1 MQWIN
6 NCSEPERHG
15 ELMLLTSDSSPRVTL
30 ADGWALA
37 EVSVWRRRMLMVAPL
52 VVGALWYS
60 AFRVQPDQLGITV
73 AGVRLLVSG
82 ALVQLAVLL
91 LVGLGLLRY
100 RVGATLTLLILS
112 SLMLARV
119 VGLFV
124 NGRFGL
130 PGESVFLP
138 VFSHY
143 AALYLLMALLLPPPQ
158 ALRGAAL
165 AWLTLGLITTLGSH
179 QYLEHHAE
187 PPMLDAL
194 LAYVW
199 LGHGFMVLLLAGW
212 AYQQKGLAERY
223 GRLAASA
230 ELARHQSELR
240 FRSVFDQAAAG
251 ILLLDERGA
260 LLAANAR
267 AAALLGYAPDE
278 LERFRIAELVAP
290 EHQTELAQRLERLRS
305 GQLDS
310 HALDEL
316 FLHRDGST
324 RWFEVHHRWVHA
336 SPELPAHSVLVM
348 IDIDAR
354 KRAQQ
359 AVIEHERV
367 REFHYRN
374 TPLGVIEWS
383 ADLRVKRWSPRAEA
397 IFGWSEAEV
406 LGRRIED
413 WPGIAD
419 TTLASISAM
428 QRAMLAGRDSQAS
441 TLLRLTRRDGH
452 AVCCHWYNS
461 LLRDDRGA
469 VQSVHSLIND
479 VSDEQLALT
488 ALRESQAQFRSVFE
502 QAAVGIA
509 MLDAQ
514 HRWILVNRRFCEITG
529 YGEAELLARSSWDL
543 THGADRSLEVAHR
556 EQLLGRLI
564 DDYNVELRYLRKDGS
579 AVSVS
584 VFARRLDD
592 AAGHAARIALV
603 VEDITLR
610 KQGEQRI
617 QQLNADLE
625 RKVAERTQ
633 QLRETMRSWA
643 ERNQQLSLLAEMM
656 GVLPAARD
664 IAEATRIVARYLPR
678 LFHAYGGAIW
688 LADGADSRF
697 LLIERWGSVGHPPA
711 SLVAD
716 DCWALRRG
724 QTQLVDDP
732 TDPLIC
738 THLEPMPAS
747 SNAHVCT
754 PVIALGESI
763 GVIHLS
769 WSEDIASTVGAPDR
783 ALLSS
788 AAEQIGLAIGN
799 VRLREE
805 LRRQAAR
812 DALTGLFN
820 RRHFD
825 EYLARRLAEVVR
837 TGRRFALLMIDIDHF
852 KAINDRY
859 GHDVGDEVLRQ
870 VGRTLQG
877 IVRADEAVFRLG
889 GEEFVMLIND
899 DSGRDMLGC
908 AERVRREIEQAEIR
922 CNDLLLPTVTVSVG
936 AARHPATGIEAAQL
950 VQRADQALYAAK
962 RGGRNQVCF
971 IDSEI
976 APVADEQ
983 SAETVVAA

>member
-1 MQWIN
+1 
-6 NCSEPERHG
+6 
-15 ELMLLTSDSSPRVTL
+15 MLLTMDSNARVALSDS
-30 ADGWALA
+30 WAQA
-37 EVSVWRRRMLMVAPL
+37 EVSAWRRRMLLIAPL
-52 VVGALWYS
+52 LVGALWMS

-73 AGVRLLVSG
+73 MGVRVLIGG
-82 ALVQLAVLL
+82 ALLQLAVLL
-91 LVGLGLLRY
+91 LFALGLLRY
-100 RVGATLTLLILS
+100 RIAANITLLTLT

-119 VGLFV
+119 LGIFV
-124 NGRFGL
+124 NRQFGI

-143 AALYLLMALLLPPPQ
+143 AAVYLLMALLLPLAQ
-158 ALRGAAL
+158 ALRGAGL
-165 AWLTLGLITTLGSH
+165 AWLALGLVTTIGSQ
-179 QYLEHHAE
+179 QYLLQHPA
-187 PPMLDAL
+187 PPMLEAL
-194 LAYVW
+194 LAYIW
-199 LGHGFMVLLLAGW
+199 LGHGLIVLLLAGW
-212 AYQQKGLAERY
+212 AHQQKGLVDRY

-278 LERFRIAELVAP
+278 LEQCRIADLVAP
-290 EHQTELAQRLERLRS
+290 EERAELSQRLERLRS

-316 FLHRDGST
+316 FLHRDGSP

-359 AVIEHERV
+359 SVIEHERV

-374 TPLGVIEWS
+374 TPLGVIEWT
-383 ADLRVKRWSPRAEA
+383 AELRVKRWSPRAEE
-397 IFGWSEAEV
+397 IFGWAESEV
-406 LGRRIED
+406 LGRRIDE
-413 WPGIAD
+413 WPEIAVA
-419 TTLASISAM
+419 TLASITGM
-428 QRAMLAGRDSQAS
+428 QRAMLAGRDNQVS
-441 TLLRLTRRDGH
+441 TLQRLARRDGGV
-452 AVCCHWYNS
+452 VCCHWYNS
-461 LLRDDRGA
+461 LLRDDAGA

-479 VSDEQLALT
+479 VSDEQLVLT

-509 MLDAQ
+509 MIDSH

-529 YGEAELLARSSWDL
+529 YSEAELLERSSWDI
-543 THGADRSLEVAHR
+543 THAGDRPVESAHR
-556 EQLLGRLI
+556 EQLLARLI
-564 DDYNVELRYLRKDGS
+564 DDYNVEMRYLRKDGMP
-579 AVSVS
+579 VNVS

-592 AAGHAARIALV
+592 ATGSEARVALV

-664 IAEATRIVARYLPR
+664 LGEATRIVARYLPK
-678 LFHAYGGAIW
+678 LFHAYGGAVW
-688 LADGADSRF
+688 LSDGSSNRF
-697 LLIERWGSVGHPPA
+697 VLVERWGNVSHAPA
-711 SLVAD
+711 SLLAD
-716 DCWALRRG
+716 ECWALRRG

-738 THLEPMPAS
+738 THLQHVPVPNS
-747 SNAHVCT
+747 AHVCT
-754 PVIALGESI
+754 PVIALGDGV

-769 WSEDIASTVGAPDR
+769 WSEAVASTAGAPDR
-783 ALLSS
+783 ALLAS

-812 DALTGLFN
+812 DALTGLYN

-837 TGRRFALLMIDIDHF
+837 TGRRFTLLMIDIDHF

-870 VGRTLQG
+870 VGSRLQG

-899 DSGRDMLGC
+899 DSGRDMMGC
-908 AERVRREIEQAEIR
+908 AERVRREIEQAEIC
-922 CNDLLLPTVTVSVG
+922 CNDIVLPTVTVSVG
-936 AARHPATGIEAAQL
+936 AARHPPTGIEAGQL

-962 RGGRNQVCF
+962 RGGRNRVCF
-971 IDSEI
+971 IDCDI
-976 APVADEQ
+976 AEVPAELTAERF
-983 SAETVVAA
+983 AETVAAA